1 MIESNSVST
10 YTKPKRKTLKI
21 ILLSLLVIILGVGIW
36 FGAAAYNTLKKIT
49 SFSSGKG
56 NLFSFLRDSNQ
67 QLKGQS
73 EGRTNILILGMGG
86 TKHPGGMLSDTMIVL
101 SINWQTKKLAMLSI
115 PRDLYV
121 PIPDYGSAKINNAY
135 AHGEQNPKTTGGG
148 GELSS
153 QTVST
158 VFGIP
163 IHYFVRLDFE
173 GFKKIVDTVGGLD
186 ITVEK
191 DLYDPL
197 YPAANMIDY
206 DPFRIKAGLQH
217 MDGNLA
223 LKYARSRETT
233 SDFDRSRRQQQV
245 IAALKEKVLTLNI
258 LTNPKKVSD
267 LMNAV
272 GDHVRTNLSI
282 EEIKSLWDAI
292 KTIDTS
298 NIINKFLDTS
308 ADSPLTSTQ
317 DSRGYIII
325 PKKGTNNF
333 TDLQAIAKNIFEEG
347 SSSELQIEV
356 LNGSG
361 KSGTATQYTEEL
373 KAKGYNVTKVGDAT
387 KTYTESAVYNCDGT
401 KAEKTAKKIA
411 EDLKVTASS
420 KTSCGTIDI
429 QVILGQSTLTR

>member
-1 MIESNSVST
+1 MIESNSVSS

-21 ILLSLLVIILGVGIW
+21 ILLSLLVVILGVGIW
-36 FGAAAYNTLKKIT
+36 FGAAAYNTLKKVT
-49 SFSSGKG
+49 AFSSGKG
-56 NLFSFLRDSNQ
+56 NLFSFLGDSNQ

-86 TKHPGGMLSDTMIVL
+86 TKHPGGLLSDTMIVL
-101 SINWQTKKLAMLSI
+101 SINWKTNKIAMLSI

-135 AHGEQNPKTTGGG
+135 SHGEQNPKTTGGG
-148 GELSS
+148 GQLAS
-153 QTVST
+153 QTVSN

-206 DPFRIKAGLQH
+206 DPFRIKAGPQH
-217 MDGNLA
+217 MDGDIA

-258 LTNPKKVSD
+258 LANPKKVSD

-282 EEIKSLWDAI
+282 EEIKSLWDTI

-298 NIINKFLDTS
+298 NVINKFLDTS

-361 KSGTATQYTEEL
+361 KSGVATDYAEEL
-373 KAKGYNVTKVGDAT
+373 KTKGYNVTKVGDAT
-387 KTYTESAVYNCDGT
+387 KTYADSAVYNCDGT
-401 KAEKTAKKIA
+401 KADAAAQKIA
-411 EDLKVTASS
+411 EDLKVTPGS

-429 QVILGQSTLTR
+429 QVILGQSTLAR